1 MYFMFEI
8 MWTLLAIGV
17 FGMSFGIAYGCV
29 YASRILHNQLLS
41 KILRAPMSFYDTTP
55 LGRYNVAR
63 SLEMHFPFWIIN
75 SEFCCISFVNYQ
87 SVVSVVFPIPGR
99 ILNRFSKD
107 MDVIDI
113 NIPQTIRIW
122 LGTGSTVIATLFVI
136 CYSTPVF
143 LAVLVPLGIMYYFV
157 QVSVQTV

>member
-1 MYFMFEI
+1 MEDKVANESLQQFIPVYKLVSVSPEI
-8 MWTLLAIGV
+8 LCTSCSKSCVLLAIGV

-75 SEFCCISFVNYQ
+75 SEFCCISFVNYHQ
-87 SVVSVVFPIPGR
+87 WSVLSFRFQVVS
-99 ILNRFSKD
+99 
-107 MDVIDI
+107 
-113 NIPQTIRIW
+113 
-122 LGTGSTVIATLFVI
+122 
-136 CYSTPVF
+136 
-143 LAVLVPLGIMYYFV
+143 
-157 QVSVQTV
+157 